1 MSDPYIYKEDFHM
14 SSRKRTPDKE
24 STETTTAVAEPPAA
38 ETKTDGRSFAERVGQ
53 RKWVPAPD
61 PFGIATDNL
70 AGVHLF
76 ESKRDRQM
84 AIKFGEGR
92 PEDKPSQAVIDKMKE
107 AGYRWN
113 PTDRI
118 WAHPVEVDS
127 AIRTRIEAG
136 RLYEEVRLMIR
147 REKGIETGQEIPF

>member
-1 MSDPYIYKEDFHM
+1 M

-24 STETTTAVAEPPAA
+24 STETTTTAVAEPPAA
-38 ETKTDGRSFAERVGQ
+38 EAKPEGQSFADRVGQ
-53 RKWVPAPD
+53 RKWVAAPD

-70 AGVHLF
+70 AGVRLF
-76 ESKRDRQM
+76 ESKQDRQM

-113 PTDRI
+113 PADRI
-118 WAHPVEVDS
+118 WAHPVRADS
-127 AIRTRIEAG
+127 AMSTRIDAE
-136 RLYEEVRLMIR
+136 RLYQEVRQMIR
-147 REKGIETGQEIPF
+147 QEKGIETGQEVPF

>member
-1 MSDPYIYKEDFHM
+1 MT
-14 SSRKRTPDKE
+14 SRERTPDKE

-38 ETKTDGRSFAERVGQ
+38 EASPDRPSFAERVGQ
-53 RKWVPAPD
+53 RKWVPPAD
-61 PFGIATDNL
+61 PFGIAKDNV
-70 AGVHLF
+70 AGVRLF
-76 ESKRDRQM
+76 ESKQDRQM
-84 AIKFGEGR
+84 AIKFGDGR
-92 PEDKPSQAVIDKMKE
+92 PEDKPSQAVIDKVKE

-118 WAHPVEVDS
+118 WAHPVEGDS

>member
-1 MSDPYIYKEDFHM
+1 M

-24 STETTTAVAEPPAA
+24 STETTTAVAEPPAPEA
-38 ETKTDGRSFAERVGQ
+38 KPEGQSFAERVGQ
-53 RKWVPAPD
+53 RKWVAPAD

-70 AGVHLF
+70 AGVRLF

-84 AIKFGEGR
+84 AIKFGDGR
-92 PEDKPSQAVIDKMKE
+92 PEDKPSQAVIDKVKE

-113 PTDRI
+113 PTGRI
-118 WAHPVEVDS
+118 WAHPVEADS

-136 RLYEEVRLMIR
+136 RLYEEVRQMIR